1 MNMNEHL
8 VHKNVVAGVS
18 VSRKIYKS
26 AKGWC
31 IMSAKKQMSSIM
43 PAMLTPLNKD
53 GSFDKEGMKNLV
65 QYMWDSGI
73 RTFVPLGY
81 TGEGRAFRD
90 EERSEIIKTVRECLP
105 EDSLLIAGA
114 MGDSTR
120 LILDRI
126 DSAKEA
132 GADMVLVTPSDFFWL
147 TDAELENLFIDLD
160 KNTSLPIMIYNC
172 NENHHFIA
180 PDMMARLANCKNLVA
195 LKQSTDLMPL
205 NDMKYALDQAQPDDF
220 TLVSGNEFILYPA
233 LAMGF
238 EKFIMG
244 GPGNISPGL
253 CVDICES
260 YFAGDTEKSK
270 ELFVRHLDFYR
281 ELYFNFPQYPMAM
294 PQMKAAM
301 EILGVCKRWVHA
313 PAASCTDADVLEVE
327 KLMKKYKIGL

>member
-1 MNMNEHL
+1 
-8 VHKNVVAGVS
+8 
-18 VSRKIYKS
+18 
-26 AKGWC
+26 
-31 IMSAKKQMSSIM
+31 MSAKKQMSSIM

-260 YFAGDTEKSK
+260 YFAGDTQKSK
-270 ELFVRHLDFYR
+270 ELFMRHLNFYR